1 MGFGSEELIRPRT
14 TLAALDDADPGARDA
29 PNNENWRVSPKR
41 GDLPLGRL
49 RNSKTKQQIYLPKEK
64 KSAIRVNRSAEGE
77 IGGQKSGHR
86 KQKRKKEVEEKW
98 GKAGGAVI
106 K

>member
-1 MGFGSEELIRPRT
+1 MGFGSEELIRSRT
-14 TLAALDDADPGARDA
+14 TLAALDDADSGARDA

-77 IGGQKSGHR
+77 IGGQKVDTENRREKKKWKRSAK
-86 KQKRKKEVEEKW
+86 KQR
-98 GKAGGAVI
+98 GAVI